1 MGPLFL
7 CLTGRITHL
16 TTRLT
21 TSKVQGELR
30 FPFPYYSEMIVHKHW
45 LPPIL
50 ARVGGKTYLMP
61 TWVEVPDDTE
71 LGDIK
76 WEKEVVTPQPK
87 RELKIIAET
96 FVSSSDSTIL
106 YKTKKIER
114 EDGSFL
120 YTCDCPGHWRAKDK
134 RCKHIKELE
143 KRN

>member
-1 MGPLFL
+1 
-7 CLTGRITHL
+7 
-16 TTRLT
+16 
-21 TSKVQGELR
+21 
-30 FPFPYYSEMIVHKHW
+30 
-45 LPPIL
+45 
-50 ARVGGKTYLMP
+50 MP
-61 TWVEVPDDTE
+61 TWTEVPSNTE
-71 LGDIK
+71 LKDIK
-76 WEKEVVTPQPK
+76 WEKEVITPQPK
-87 RELKIIAET
+87 RELKIITET

>member
-1 MGPLFL
+1 MKKNKFIYLIDKSNDDGRLDLIDTFL
-7 CLTGRITHL
+7 E
-16 TTRLT
+16 
-21 TSKVQGELR
+21 S
-30 FPFPYYSEMIVHKHW
+30 
-45 LPPIL
+45 
-50 ARVGGKTYLMP
+50 
-61 TWVEVPDDTE
+61 
-71 LGDIK
+71 K

-120 YTCDCPGHWRAKDK
+120 YTCDCPGHWRTKDK